1 MPEKTSPS
9 VVLTRPISIPA
20 QACMPTVSS
29 ISTTTTA
36 MVPTRPAVIGCRP
49 LDDGPLTVTGTAAAF
64 RLRRPESSLAN
75 GEQPPRH
82 ERQVQRHQR
91 CQEAG

>member
-1 MPEKTSPS
+1 MPEKTSPR
-9 VVLTRPISIPA
+9 VVLTRPISMPA

-49 LDDGPLTVTGTAAAF
+49 VWMTV
-64 RLRRPESSLAN
+64 R
-75 GEQPPRH
+75 
-82 ERQVQRHQR
+82 
-91 CQEAG
+91 